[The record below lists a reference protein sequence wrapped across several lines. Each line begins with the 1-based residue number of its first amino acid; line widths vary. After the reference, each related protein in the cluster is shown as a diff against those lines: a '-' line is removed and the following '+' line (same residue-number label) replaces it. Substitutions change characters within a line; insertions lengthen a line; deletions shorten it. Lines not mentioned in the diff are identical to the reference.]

1 MTNPFAILGLPESLL
16 LDPAAIENS
25 WREQTR
31 DASPAPGEEAA
42 SEQNRARAL
51 LSDPV
56 TRLAAWLEVRAPEIP
71 PDRAIAPGLMD
82 LFTKIGPV
90 LNQTD
95 ALLARHRQATTALAR
110 AMLTKEAIASQLAVQ
125 DLLQQIQSAKAT
137 YLDRFAGFEEA
148 GRVGD
153 FTPAAAALGPLK
165 FLKKWEEQCRER
177 LLALIAT

>member
-16 LDPAAIENS
+16 LDPAAIES
-25 WREQTR
+25 AWREHHR
-31 DASPAPGEEAA
+31 DDEGPAAGDASD
-42 SEQNRARAL
+42 QNRARAV

-56 TRLAAWLEVRAPEIP
+56 SRLAAWLEVKAPAIT
-71 PDRAIAPGLMD
+71 PDRAIAPALMD

-90 LNQTD
+90 LARTD

-110 AMLTKEAIASQLAVQ
+110 ALLTKDSIAAQLEVQ
-125 DLLQQIQSAKAT
+125 ALLQEIQPVKASF
-137 YLDRFAGFEEA
+137 LDRFAAFEEA
-148 GRVGD
+148 ARQED
-153 FTPAAAALGPLK
+153 FTAAAAALGPLK